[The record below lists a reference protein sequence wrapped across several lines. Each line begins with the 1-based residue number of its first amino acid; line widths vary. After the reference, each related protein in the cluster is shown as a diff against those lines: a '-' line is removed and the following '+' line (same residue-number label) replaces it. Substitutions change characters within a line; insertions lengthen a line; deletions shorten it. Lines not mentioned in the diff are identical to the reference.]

1 MGDNRGGNG
10 TTRWR
15 CAACGEVI
23 GVYERVWLE
32 DPDGRLAATS
42 LLNLGA
48 DVAPGAVRLLH
59 SGCIRPAEPPA

>member
-1 MGDNRGGNG
+1 MRDDRGGNG
-10 TTRWR
+10 SARWR
-15 CAACGEVI
+15 CAACGDVI

-48 DVAPGAVRLLH
+48 DVPPRAVRLFH
-59 SGCIRPAEPPA
+59 AGCTAAAEPLA